1 MNLMPGTSLL
11 VIAAL
16 ATPLA
21 VGQLRTVNLKDAS
34 HDELKS
40 AFLVCDRAAAR
51 GQLDNVTVQL
61 CSIVYEELKTQVFD
75 GDFERLLAWWRLR
88 PAAGAPHS
96 EPADLD

>member
-21 VGQLRTVNLKDAS
+21 VGQMRSVNLKDAS

-40 AFLVCDRAAAR
+40 AFLVCDGAATR
-51 GQLDNVTVQL
+51 GQLDSVTVQQ
-61 CSIVYEELKTQVFD
+61 CSTIYEQLKAQVFD

-88 PAAGAPHS
+88 PAADARDG